1 MVLVNIFF
9 FVVCLIH
16 KSFFFSTADLL
27 DMVVGAFFYFNY
39 VGSFQVSPRSS
50 AFDGSL

>member
-9 FVVCLIH
+9 FCCLSDSQI
-16 KSFFFSTADLL
+16 FFFSTADLL